1 MAMDHHQATKKPTE
15 VGLPA
20 NPFGAS
26 CDASGHALGLGVHS
40 VPQIVIVSDRERAL
54 LSALAAI
61 VLETVDYPG
70 KHPYSADSYL
80 PVELISPA
88 VDALGLYMPG
98 FLARD
103 GVPA

>member
-1 MAMDHHQATKKPTE
+1 MKKPTE

-26 CDASGHALGLGVHS
+26 GDASGHALGLGVQS

-61 VLETVDYPG
+61 ICEAADYPDRQ
-70 KHPYSADSYL
+70 PQSSDSYL
-80 PVELISPA
+80 PDEFIAAGVE
-88 VDALGLYMPG
+88 ALSLYLPN
-98 FLARD
+98 FSSSA